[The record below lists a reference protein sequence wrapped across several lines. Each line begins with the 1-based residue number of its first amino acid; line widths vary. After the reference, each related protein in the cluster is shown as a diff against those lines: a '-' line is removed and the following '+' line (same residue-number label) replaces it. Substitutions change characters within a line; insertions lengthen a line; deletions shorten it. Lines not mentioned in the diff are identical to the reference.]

1 MPFVCMQ
8 AANSILSQC
17 NFYFCCE
24 NVALFLLDRVW
35 YIDVAYCYRLEL
47 HGLSVGLSV
56 VTVVSPAK
64 TAELIVMPFVLRTW
78 VGSRNLVLDR
88 HQVPP

>member
-1 MPFVCMQ
+1 MQ

-47 HGLSVGLSV
+47 HGLSVVLSV
-56 VTVVSPAK
+56 CRSSEPCK
-64 TAELIVMPFVLRTW
+64 NSRTDRDAIC
-78 VGSRNLVLDR
+78 VENLGGLKEPCIR
-88 HQVPP
+88 